1 MSILENIQQLCKE
14 HNNMSVPKLEK
25 ELNFSR
31 GAMYKWDTSSPSIDK
46 LQKVADYFDVSVDY
60 LTGKTNI
67 RTTITTIA
75 AHRADNAMDDLPP
88 EAIKSVEEFIELMR
102 IKYQKK
108 PTGN

>member
-1 MSILENIQQLCKE
+1 MSIIENIRYLCKE
-14 HNNMSVPKLEK
+14 SNTSIPKLEK
-25 ELNFSR
+25 ELGFGN

-60 LTGKTNI
+60 LTGKTTI

-108 PTGN
+108 PTDN